1 MVWWALSFIGTSP
14 RLLNWSKAKT
24 KKWWTDITS
33 RKQLLQITWSK
44 ISKIPALLTER
55 LKWMSHTAKRKEKR
69 TIRRC
74 FEKPVWVFPGC
85 VYTTKREMLP
95 EFRSMHGTQCWYFH
109 FPFQRTRPELYV
121 QSAFLLSRLWSTKLM
136 KLILASLWVFTLSNN
151 ALRWTSKGSR
161 TNSCS

>member
-1 MVWWALSFIGTSP
+1 MKVWIIHSYVTHVVWWALSFIGTSP

-95 EFRSMHGTQCWYFH
+95 EFRSTHGDS
-109 FPFQRTRPELYV
+109 V
-121 QSAFLLSRLWSTKLM
+121 
-136 KLILASLWVFTLSNN
+136 LILSFSFPTDTAWALCSVCVPTFKVVVNKVNEVNFGLVVSLYI
-151 ALRWTSKGSR
+151 K
-161 TNSCS
+161 